1 MGAGRAAQNLES
13 PFDFQAA
20 KSTIPDMRKHNAPD
34 PLRLFTLVVSRD
46 KILAAP
52 LDFPQ
57 SIVHSFAGEMKNVA
71 RYPSTSTSITC

>member
-34 PLRLFTLVVSRD
+34 PMRLFTLVVSRD
-46 KILAAP
+46 RVWLLYLIFPSLLSILSHA
-52 LDFPQ
+52 
-57 SIVHSFAGEMKNVA
+57 K
-71 RYPSTSTSITC
+71 